1 MKRALM
7 TSMISLAFLAGCAA
21 DVARYKAESYQDEGN
36 PEAALRTLQAQLA
49 TNPNDIKLFSAYQN
63 NLLRYTGQLQAEG
76 DQARNRGDTA
86 TAISR
91 YQQILSW
98 EANNTRAKEGIYL
111 IEIGIRHASMLKY
124 ATEIKDVRPDEALTL
139 VTQILADN
147 PRNTQAQVLR
157 NDIENRKAR
166 EVNLRPALAQAL
178 KSPISL
184 QFRDQSMMSVFD
196 IISRIGKVNFIFDKD
211 VPPNLKTTI
220 YARDTTVED
229 VINLILAT
237 NQLDKKI
244 LNDNT
249 ILIYPKRP
257 DKDRDYKEMVMRTF
271 YLSNADPKQVLS
283 MIKQMVKTRDVY
295 IDERLSMLVMRDTP
309 EAIAVA
315 ERLIAAQD
323 IPQSEVLM
331 DVEILEVSNSDV
343 LDLGIL
349 YPSSV
354 SATAYGN
361 AIGAVPVVTTN
372 TIGNITTSTTTNE
385 TKVAGSVTLDQIS
398 SINKSDVLVN
408 LGIPTITANFLQQ
421 KGRTN
426 VLANPKIRVKNR
438 EKAKILI
445 GDRVPVVTNTI
456 SNGVTSENVNYQDV
470 GLSLNVEPTLTVDN
484 EISVKVSLEVSN
496 IVRSIP
502 TKSGS
507 LLYQI
512 GTRRAETNM
521 TARDGET
528 QILAGLLSRTESD
541 AGQGIPFLS
550 SIPLLDRI
558 FGTKKTE
565 NNKTELILLITPRVV
580 RSLPIPSSH
589 VTNFESGTEGA
600 ITTDPLRLRNSST
613 VTINNQGGVSTP
625 YVPPPPTPEPTPM
638 PVQQQQQ
645 NTPASAPNAVV
656 NPFAEPATTTVPR
669 SGGMGRR

>member
-49 TNPNDIKLFSAYQN
+49 NSPSDLKLRSAYQN
-63 NLLRYTGQLQAEG
+63 NLLRFVGQLQSEG

-86 TAISR
+86 TAVSR

-98 EANNTRAKEGIYL
+98 DANNFRAQEGIRL
-111 IEIGIRHASMLKY
+111 VEIGIRHTSMLKY
-124 ATEIKDVRPDEALTL
+124 ATEIKDTRPDEALTL

-257 DKDRDYKEMVMRTF
+257 DKDRDYKDMVMRTF

-309 EAIAVA
+309 DAIAVA

-331 DVEILEVSNSDV
+331 EVEVLEVTNNDV

-349 YPSSV
+349 YPSTV
-354 SATAYGN
+354 SATVYGN

-372 TIGNITTSTTTNE
+372 TVGNITTSTTTNE
-385 TKVAGSVTLDQIS
+385 TKVAGSVTLDQIGN
-398 SINKSDVLVN
+398 INKSDVLVN
-408 LGIPTITANFLQQ
+408 LGVPTITANFLQQ

-438 EKAKILI
+438 DKAKILI

-484 EISVKVSLEVSN
+484 EISVKVSMEVSN

-502 TKSGS
+502 TKNGS

-521 TARDGET
+521 TVRDGET
-528 QILAGLLSRTESD
+528 QVLAGLLSRTESD

-550 SIPLLDRI
+550 SVPVLDRI
-558 FGTKKTE
+558 FGTKKSE
-565 NNKTELILLITPRVV
+565 NNKTEIILLITPRVV

-589 VTNFESGTEGA
+589 ITNFESGTEGFMS
-600 ITTDPLRLRNSST
+600 TDPLRLRNSST
-613 VTINNQGGVSTP
+613 VIINNQGGSPAP
-625 YVPPPPTPEPTPM
+625 YVPPAPPPQPEPQQAAPAPAPAPAAPQQPAEATPL
-638 PVQQQQQ
+638 
-645 NTPASAPNAVV
+645 
-656 NPFAEPATTTVPR
+656 PR
-669 SGGMGRR
+669 SGGTGRR

>member
-1 MKRALM
+1 MNRALM

-21 DVARYKAESYQDEGN
+21 DVARYKAESFQEEGN
-36 PEAALRTLQAQLA
+36 PEAALRILQAQIASSPSDL
-49 TNPNDIKLFSAYQN
+49 KLRSAYQN
-63 NLLRYTGQLQAEG
+63 NLLRFMGQLQMEG

-98 EANNTRAKEGIYL
+98 QPNNDRAREGMRL
-111 IEIGIRHASMLKY
+111 IDIGIRHTSMLKY
-124 ATEIKDVRPDEALTL
+124 ATEIKDTRPDEALTL
-139 VTQILADN
+139 VNQILADN

-257 DKDRDYKEMVMRTF
+257 DKDRDYKDMIMRTF

-309 EAIAVA
+309 DAIAVA

-331 DVEILEVSNSDV
+331 DVEVLEVSNSDV

-349 YPSSV
+349 YPSGV
-354 SATAYGN
+354 SATVYGN
-361 AIGAVPVVTTN
+361 TIGAVP
-372 TIGNITTSTTTNE
+372 ITTKQLDGTTIT
-385 TKVAGSVTLDQIS
+385 TGTSSKTAGQVTLDQIG
-398 SINKSDVLVN
+398 NLNRSDVLVN
-408 LGIPTITANFLQQ
+408 LGNPTVTANFLQS
-421 KGRTN
+421 KSNTN
-426 VLANPKIRVKNR
+426 ILANPKIRVKNR

-445 GDRVPVVTNTI
+445 GDRVPVVTTTV
-456 SNGVTSENVNYQDV
+456 SNGTSTENVNYQDV
-470 GLSLNVEPTLTVDN
+470 GLTLNVEPVLTVDN
-484 EISVKVSLEVSN
+484 EISVKVTLEVSN
-496 IVRSIP
+496 IVKTIQ
-502 TKSGS
+502 TKGG
-507 LLYQI
+507 LLAYQI

-521 TARDGET
+521 SARDGET
-528 QILAGLLSRTESD
+528 QVLAGLLSRTEGDS
-541 AGQGIPFLS
+541 GQGIPFLS
-550 SIPLLDRI
+550 SAPILDRI
-558 FGTKKTE
+558 FGTKKTDT
-565 NNKTELILLITPRVV
+565 NKTEIILLITPRVV

-589 VTNFESGTEGA
+589 ITNFESGTEGM
-600 ITTDPLRLRNSST
+600 ISTDPLRLRNSST
-613 VTINNQGGVSTP
+613 VIINNQGGSSAP
-625 YVPPPPTPEPTPM
+625 YVPPAPQPEQQPQQQAVPAPAPTPAAPQPPAEQAVATP
-638 PVQQQQQ
+638 
-645 NTPASAPNAVV
+645 
-656 NPFAEPATTTVPR
+656 VPR
-669 SGGMGRR
+669 GGGMGRR